1 MRNRLRRILTEIS
14 PHECQEKSK
23 RICQTVL
30 ASPQYRSASVVMVFL
45 SMQHEV
51 DTTPIILD
59 AWQHGKT
66 VVVPHV
72 AWQQKHMIPVEI
84 NSLDTG
90 IKTGWAGLRNPISQ
104 TPVPYADIDLTLT
117 PGLGFDRCGN
127 RLGRGAAYYDRF
139 FTSSGFRAAKWAV
152 AFHVQIQDE
161 IPYDD
166 QDVPV
171 DAIITEEGFIDCSGS
186 N

>member
-1 MRNRLRRILTEIS
+1 MRNRLRQILTKITPEAR
-14 PHECQEKSK
+14 QEKSK

-30 ASPQYRSASVVMVFL
+30 ASPQYRSASVVMAFL

-51 DTTPIILD
+51 DTTPIILN
-59 AWQHGKT
+59 AWQNDKT
-66 VVVPHV
+66 VVVPRV
-72 AWQQKHMIPVEI
+72 FWQQKHMIAVEI

-90 IKTGWAGLRNPISQ
+90 VKTEWSGLRNPICE

-117 PGLGFDRCGN
+117 PGLGFDRRGN
-127 RLGRGAAYYDRF
+127 RLGRGGSYYDRF
-139 FTSSGFRAAKWAV
+139 FMSSGFRAAKWAV
-152 AFHVQIQDE
+152 AFGIQIQDE